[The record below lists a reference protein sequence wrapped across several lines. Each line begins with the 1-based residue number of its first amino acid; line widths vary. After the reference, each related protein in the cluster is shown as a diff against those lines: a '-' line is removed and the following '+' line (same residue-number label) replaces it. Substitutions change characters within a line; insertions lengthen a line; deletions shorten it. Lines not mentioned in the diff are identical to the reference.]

1 MSGALL
7 EIENLTKSFGGG
19 HAVRNCTFAVPEGQ
33 VTGLIGPNGAGK
45 STVVD
50 LVSGF
55 GRPDSGSVR
64 WAGEPIRGKRPDVI
78 SRLGLIR
85 TFQTPREWRNLT
97 VMDNVLL
104 ARRRFANESLWR
116 SITRARRIR
125 REEEADRTAVR
136 AILERFQLAELRN
149 ELADRLSGGQKR
161 LLEFARIAAAEARL
175 VLLGQPVGGDSA
187 LRVRSGQITAI
198 VGPNGAG
205 KSTLLKALVG
215 ILRAS
220 RGDVYVQGQKT
231 TNTPPEKLVKR
242 GLGYVPQVSN
252 IFPDLTV
259 RENME
264 MGAYTRRR
272 GVDARIDELCE
283 LFPDLGTSLRRRAGI
298 LSGGQRSML
307 AMARALILKPVVM
320 LLDEPSAG
328 LSPLLQDTLWEQIG
342 RISATGVR

>member
-1 MSGALL
+1 MAEPPEAVLSTKALTAGYGGPPI
-7 EIENLTKSFGGG
+7 IE
-19 HAVRNCTFAVPEGQ
+19 
-33 VTGLIGPNGAGK
+33 
-45 STVVD
+45 D
-50 LVSGF
+50 
-55 GRPDSGSVR
+55 
-64 WAGEPIRGKRPDVI
+64 I
-78 SRLGLIR
+78 SL
-85 TFQTPREWRNLT
+85 
-97 VMDNVLL
+97 M
-104 ARRRFANESLWR
+104 
-116 SITRARRIR
+116 
-125 REEEADRTAVR
+125 VR
-136 AILERFQLAELRN
+136 A
-149 ELADRLSGGQKR
+149 
-161 LLEFARIAAAEARL
+161 
-175 VLLGQPVGGDSA
+175 
-187 LRVRSGQITAI
+187 GQITAI

-215 ILRAS
+215 ILRVS

-283 LFPDLGTSLRRRAGI
+283 LFPDLGTSLRRRAGM

-307 AMARALILKPVVM
+307 AMARALMLKPVVM

-328 LSPLLQDTLWEQIG
+328 LSPLLQDALWEQIE
-342 RISATGVR
+342 RISATGVGICVVEQNTRRTLRHAHWAYILVLGRNRLDGPAQELLHDESVVELYIGRMS